1 MRYFCVFNC
10 CCFFPFLDIFLK
22 DSVIASKNY
31 MVYLIQIRKH
41 KATVEEDLMMNP
53 FILALTLKQH
63 M

>member
-1 MRYFCVFNC
+1 MCLIVVVFPFFRYFLN
-10 CCFFPFLDIFLK
+10 

-41 KATVEEDLMMNP
+41 KATVEEDLTMNP
-53 FILALTLKQH
+53 FVLALTLKQH